1 MQVLEAFRIIRQVD
15 DACIDVFVGARNF
28 SRNLQVNQVPTHE
41 VVLAR
46 AVHSYY
52 FVHLCAL
59 QKLLFCTVSAIDR
72 TKRGFKIRREPHF
85 LQITSWRS
93 LKFCGPRLAVVVSL
107 RALCRWGPSV
117 HKKCVS
123 QRVVFDL
130 VGNHFF

>member
-72 TKRGFKIRREPHF
+72 TKRGFKNSSGTTLFADYVLEIFE
-85 LQITSWRS
+85 
-93 LKFCGPRLAVVVSL
+93 VL
-107 RALCRWGPSV
+107 RA
-117 HKKCVS
+117 
-123 QRVVFDL
+123 
-130 VGNHFF
+130 